1 MKQLVAAHRA
11 IEKDCTAAVEAY
23 FAKDAE
29 ARQSSGLAAAEAE
42 CKRASAARTARCWL
56 SAPIDAGHLPR
67 PASGAPTWLLTISVW
82 MLLGPSILEALLQSP
97 CAEGGPMAKRK

>member
-42 CKRASAARTARCWL
+42 CKRASAAENDAMLALCSYRCGTLAETRVRGAYMASDHLGVDALTAE
-56 SAPIDAGHLPR
+56 H
-67 PASGAPTWLLTISVW
+67 
-82 MLLGPSILEALLQSP
+82 MEALLQSP